1 MLSMLVG
8 MKDSIIKYLI
18 NDLAACQDKKK
29 INYQPSVN
37 CILWPGSQKFP
48 ATPIAAFFR
57 IFTPVPQTWPNKC
70 SCGLGLVQCIIPIH
84 LMHIKG
90 IKALR
95 FWNKKSLD
103 DIKQPA
109 FVKMS
114 RTIPFRTITKRQ
126 FPTIVLLF
134 ITSSS
139 SFSTSLLTSCTDV
152 TGEQLWN
159 NKNVD
164 GHLRSWLRSR
174 VSVRKGEW
182 IAN

>member
-1 MLSMLVG
+1 MPRQKKDKLPAIRQLHPLTRFTKVPSNPNCCIFPNLYTCASNVTKQMQLWLRIGAVHNTKSLSV
-8 MKDSIIKYLI
+8 SCY
-18 NDLAACQDKKK
+18 
-29 INYQPSVN
+29 
-37 CILWPGSQKFP
+37 
-48 ATPIAAFFR
+48 
-57 IFTPVPQTWPNKC
+57 FT
-70 SCGLGLVQCIIPIH
+70 LIH

-103 DIKQPA
+103 DIQQPA